1 MSWPARSR
9 GLLRAAAA
17 VAAVTLV
24 AAALHLGAPARAQG
38 GSVPARPA
46 GLAAAATHD
55 AVVLTWDDPGDASIT
70 HYKVHRRIP
79 GKHAS
84 GFFVV
89 IEQDTATAATTYTD
103 TGVAPG
109 TLYVYRVTAVNA
121 HGDSQW
127 SRYSSIVTPAAP
139 DPAPRIPSPSPIP
152 TRSRARSRARA
163 RARPGRG

>member
-24 AAALHLGAPARAQG
+24 AAALHLGAPAGAQD

-46 GLAAAATHD
+46 GLTADATHD
-55 AVVLTWDDPGDASIT
+55 AVVLAWDDPGDASVT
-70 HYKVHRRIP
+70 HYKVHRRVP
-79 GKHAS
+79 GLHAT

-89 IEQDTATAATTYTD
+89 IEEDTGSAAATYTD
-103 TGVAPG
+103 TGVAPA
-109 TLYVYRVTAVNA
+109 THYVYRVTAVNG

-127 SRYSSIVTPAAP
+127 SRYSSIVT
-139 DPAPRIPSPSPIP
+139 DP
-152 TRSRARSRARA
+152 
-163 RARPGRG
+163 RARPRPRSRSRPRAGPGRATCA